1 MTQKLTTA
9 LLDKSLLTNLLAALA
24 AGIGFLLPGFAGE
37 LVQTSGFYALSG
49 AFTNWMAIYML
60 FDKVPGFYGSGVIP
74 LRFEEFKTGIREL
87 VMDQF
92 FNEENIHQFFGKGG
106 EGTNAVR
113 TLLDDVVAKVDFDR
127 AFDALVDVI
136 MQSSFAGM
144 LSMVGGAKV
153 LDKLREPF
161 VERMQNFLAEIGA
174 DDDFITYLGEHSSQV
189 LLGKVESIVDRR
201 LQELTPQ
208 LVKEIIQQMI
218 RKHLGWLVVWGGV
231 VGALIGFI
239 IELVL

>member
-1 MTQKLTTA
+1 MTQKFSAT

-24 AGIGFLLPGFAGE
+24 VGVGFLLPGRAGE

-87 VMDQF
+87 VMQQF
-92 FNEENIHQFFGKGG
+92 FNEANVHQFFSRGG
-106 EGTNAVR
+106 DGVSAVR

-127 AFDALVDVI
+127 AFDALLDVI
-136 MQSSFAGM
+136 MQSSFASM
-144 LSMVGGAKV
+144 LSMVGGAKA
-153 LDKLREPF
+153 LERLREPF
-161 VERMQNFLAEIGA
+161 TERMRNFLDEVGSDEA
-174 DDDFITYLGEHSSQV
+174 FVTYLGEHSSQM

-201 LQELTPQ
+201 LEELTPQ

-231 VGALIGFI
+231 VGALMGFS
-239 IELVL
+239 IELLL

>member
-1 MTQKLTTA
+1 MTQKLSAT
-9 LLDKSLLTNLLAALA
+9 LLDKSLLTNLLAALF
-24 AGIGFLLPGFAGE
+24 AGIGFLLPGLAGE

-87 VMDQF
+87 VMEQF
-92 FNEENIHQFFGKGG
+92 FNEQNVHQFFSREGDGG
-106 EGTNAVR
+106 GAVR

-127 AFDALVDVI
+127 AFNALLDVI
-136 MQSSFAGM
+136 MQSSFAAM

-153 LDKLREPF
+153 LEKLREPF
-161 VERMQNFLAEIGA
+161 IERMQGFLAEIGG
-174 DDDFITYLGEHSSQV
+174 DDEFVAYLGEHSSQM

-201 LQELTPQ
+201 LDELTPQ
-208 LVKEIIQQMI
+208 LVKEIIQRMI

-231 VGALIGFI
+231 VGALMGFI
-239 IELVL
+239 IELLL

>member
-1 MTQKLTTA
+1 MTPNHSSP
-9 LLDKSLLTNLLAALA
+9 LLDKSLLTNLIAALA
-24 AGIGFLLPGFAGE
+24 AGIGFLLPGTAGE

-87 VMDQF
+87 VMQQF
-92 FNEENIHQFFGKGG
+92 FNEENVHQFFSRGG
-106 EGTNAVR
+106 DGDSAVR
-113 TLLDDVVAKVDFDR
+113 TLLDDVAAKVDFDR

-136 MQSSFAGM
+136 MQSSFASM
-144 LSMVGGAKV
+144 LTMVGGAKV
-153 LDKLREPF
+153 IERLREPF
-161 VERMQNFLAEIGA
+161 IERMRNFLSEVGSDEKLIA
-174 DDDFITYLGEHSSQV
+174 YLGEHSSQM
-189 LLGKVESIVDRR
+189 LLGKVETIVDRR
-201 LQELTPQ
+201 LDELTPQ

-231 VGALIGFI
+231 VGAIMGFVV
-239 IELVL
+239 ELLL